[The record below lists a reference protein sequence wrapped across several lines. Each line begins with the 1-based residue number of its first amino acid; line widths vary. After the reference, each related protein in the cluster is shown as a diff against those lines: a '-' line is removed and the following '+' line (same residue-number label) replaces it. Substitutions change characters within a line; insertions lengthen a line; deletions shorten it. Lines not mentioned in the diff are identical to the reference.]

1 MASGWDDEYLTVIE
15 IAEHLK
21 LNPQTIRNWI

>member
-1 MASGWDDEYLTVIE
+1 MSTGWDDEYLTVKE

-21 LNPQTIRNWI
+21 LNQHRR